1 MLLRH
6 SLGLAEEA
14 AVVEAAVDH
23 VLEHGNL
30 TRDLGG
36 NATTYTVTRA
46 VLDACNAKAE
56 AA

>member
-6 SLGLAEEA
+6 SLGLTEEA
-14 AVVEAAVDH
+14 AAVEAAVDH
-23 VLEHGNL
+23 VLEHANL

-36 NATTYTVTRA
+36 TATTHAVTRA
-46 VLDACNAKAE
+46 VIEACNAKAE